1 MKSEWPSDKVERR
14 AGKRERAC
22 VGCGRVDWVR
32 SDNKAARC
40 VPCAGRANGAK
51 GLKSIKARAAASER
65 PCESCGAMHR
75 NAKFCSTSCKTASA
89 AREKRRCNHCGA
101 EFSVLASVLRSNAS
115 GNFCTRACYEQW
127 LCRTDRTT
135 GRGSQW
141 RKIRRDA
148 VSRAPFCAM
157 CGTRKNL
164 QVHHVIPFRLTHDNS
179 SDNLVPLCVKH
190 HRMIET
196 LLVSTEEFGFD
207 DVARAAW
214 IGMLKER
221 QMATAAKLK
230 EVASAAI

>member
-1 MKSEWPSDKVERR
+1 MKSEWPADKVERR
-14 AGKRERAC
+14 ARKRERAC
-22 VGCGRVDWVR
+22 VDCGRVDLVR
-32 SDNKAARC
+32 SDSKAVRC
-40 VPCAGRANGAK
+40 VACAGRANGSK
-51 GLKSIKARAAASER
+51 GLKSIKARAVANER
-65 PCESCGAMHR
+65 PCESCGTMHR
-75 NAKFCSTSCKTASA
+75 NAKFCSVSCKVASA
-89 AREKRRCNHCGA
+89 AREQRCCNHCGA
-101 EFSVLASVLRSNAS
+101 EFSVLSSVLRSNAS
-115 GNFCTRACYEQW
+115 GNFCTRDCYEQW

-141 RKIRRDA
+141 RKIRQEA
-148 VSRAPFCAM
+148 IIRAPFCAM

-179 SDNLVPLCVKH
+179 FDNLVPLCVKH
-190 HRMIET
+190 HRMVET
-196 LLVSTEEFGFD
+196 MLVSTEKFGFD